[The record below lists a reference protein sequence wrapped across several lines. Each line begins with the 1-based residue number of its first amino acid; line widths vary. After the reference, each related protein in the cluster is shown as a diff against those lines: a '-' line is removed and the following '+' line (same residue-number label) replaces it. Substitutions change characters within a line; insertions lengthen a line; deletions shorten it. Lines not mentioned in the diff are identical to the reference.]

1 MLARVGASYLWCG
14 YEAGVRV
21 RGRGAWRAGG
31 QRSLGLVA
39 DCLASGLLDT
49 TCCWGVDFSALLRG
63 KIGVLVGRVYLASV
77 NAEAPWACGCP
88 MIRGGSSACDSYS
101 NVSCV

>member
-1 MLARVGASYLWCG
+1 MLARVGASYLYGVGYG

-21 RGRGAWRAGG
+21 RGRGGAWRAGG
-31 QRSLGLVA
+31 QRSHGLVA

-63 KIGVLVGRVYLASV
+63 KNGVLGV
-77 NAEAPWACGCP
+77 ACT
-88 MIRGGSSACDSYS
+88 SLL
-101 NVSCV
+101 